1 MQQVFIYLLLLLIE
15 SFDILKKKE
24 KVEGI
29 N

>member
-15 SFDILKKKE
+15 SFDILKKKK